1 MVVDAA
7 DVSVRQ
13 DAVVVQTA
21 AVFLR
26 HFLRFS
32 VVSNKT
38 LKLPLVIPTSHTGRW
53 SSSADDLGDRGS
65 GTPLPVMGSRPV
77 SCSSAAAP

>member
-53 SSSADDLGDRGS
+53 SSSAGVGARHPA
-65 GTPLPVMGSRPV
+65 GTRQRAS
-77 SCSSAAAP
+77 

>member
-1 MVVDAA
+1 MNAA

-32 VVSNKT
+32 VISNKT

-53 SSSADDLGDRGS
+53 
-65 GTPLPVMGSRPV
+65 
-77 SCSSAAAP
+77 

>member
-13 DAVVVQTA
+13 DAVVVETA
-21 AVFLR
+21 DVFLR

-32 VVSNKT
+32 VVK
-38 LKLPLVIPTSHTGRW
+38 P
-53 SSSADDLGDRGS
+53 
-65 GTPLPVMGSRPV
+65 
-77 SCSSAAAP
+77 

>member
-1 MVVDAA
+1 MTRSLGSPLCVRHAVRKQQEQDAVVVDAA

-21 AVFLR
+21 TVFLR

-53 SSSADDLGDRGS
+53 
-65 GTPLPVMGSRPV
+65 
-77 SCSSAAAP
+77 